1 MSHRLLHLLQIVS
14 LAVLA
19 WCGFRLLGRV
29 HPILAVVVVVIAGW
43 NVLAVWII
51 RHEAAIAAAIY
62 GKPFLRQY
70 LKCLCW
76 CTGDQ
81 PPLGDA
87 SDKSGSELLLRSEK
101 DFRIAAYRAK
111 QIVRGHDHV
120 IDRLLPRIHE
130 ALALRTRRRDRST
143 QPPLASFLLVGGPG
157 GGQAIPFCAS
167 WPSCFIATAVPW
179 CLSADRVTPE
189 TLVGTKGAPG

>member
-29 HPILAVVVVVIAGW
+29 HPILAVVVVVIAGC

-111 QIVRGHDHV
+111 QIVRGHDDV
-120 IDRLLPRIHE
+120 IDRLFSRIHE
-130 ALALRTRRRDRST
+130 ALTLRTRRRDRST
-143 QPPLASFLLVGGPG
+143 QPPLASFLLVGGPRG
-157 GGQAIPFCAS
+157 GKAIPFARRGQAALS
-167 WPSCFIATAVPW
+167 RMAVPR
-179 CLSADRVTPE
+179 CLNAT
-189 TLVGTKGAPG
+189 G